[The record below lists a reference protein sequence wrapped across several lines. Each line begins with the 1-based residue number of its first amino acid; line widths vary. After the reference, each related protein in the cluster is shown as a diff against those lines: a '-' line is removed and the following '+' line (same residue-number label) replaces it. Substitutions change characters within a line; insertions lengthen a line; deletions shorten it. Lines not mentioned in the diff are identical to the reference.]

1 MMKKSFSIAD
11 LLSQDPEQ
19 TTRLVERGL
28 NLNQPGRLGAN
39 MDQFCNELGLDPAE
53 YMQML
58 KKYVDEVDAGSGESR
73 E

>member
-53 YMQML
+53 
-58 KKYVDEVDAGSGESR
+58 
-73 E
+73 